1 VVLINMGLN
10 TARYYLRETFT
21 SLVRNGW
28 LSLASMGTVAVSLL
42 ILGFSLLLILNANRI
57 ADSLESMLEI
67 SVFLEDGTK
76 EEQVKKLGENIK
88 LMPGVKEVEFIPKE
102 KALENMRK
110 SYGADKL
117 EALDYNPLPDAFRVK
132 TADPRQVS
140 VIAGD
145 ISKFTGVKEVLY
157 GQGLVEKLLVVTRSI
172 RIAGWVAMVILG
184 AAAVFLISVTIR
196 ISVFSRRKEIGIMK
210 FLGATNW
217 FIRFPFLLE
226 GMILGVAG
234 ALLAAIIVYYGYF
247 FAVERISSLM
257 PFFPLVNQFS
267 EVLPVYISI
276 LGLGLVIGAFGSAL
290 SVRRFLKV

>member
-10 TARYYLRETFT
+10 TARYYLCETFT

-42 ILGFSLLLILNANRI
+42 ILGFSLLLVLNANRV
-57 ADSLESMLEI
+57 ADSLENMLEI
-67 SVFLEDGTK
+67 SVFLDVGMK
-76 EEQVKKLGENIK
+76 EEQINKLNEQIK
-88 LMPGVKEVEFIPKE
+88 FMPGVKEISFVSKE
-102 KALENMRK
+102 QALENMRK

-117 EALDYNPLPDAFRVK
+117 ESLDYNPLPDAFRVK
-132 TADPRQVS
+132 AVDPQQVS

-145 ISKFTGVKEVLY
+145 ISKFSGVKEVLY

-172 RIAGWVAMVILG
+172 RIAGWITMVILG
-184 AAAVFLISVTIR
+184 VAAVFLISVTIR

-226 GMILGVAG
+226 GMILGLTG
-234 ALLAAIIVYYGYF
+234 AFLAAVIVYYGYF
-247 FAVERISSLM
+247 FAVEKIGSLL
-257 PFFPLVNQFS
+257 PFFPIVSQFD
-267 EVLPVYISI
+267 EILPVYLFI
-276 LGLGLVIGAFGSAL
+276 LVLGLVIGTAGSAL
-290 SVRRFLKV
+290 SIRRFLKV